1 MINYVPIKH
10 KQMPFMSNGGKFKI
24 YTVLNGLLF
33 PKPTQSRISFERAIL
48 VYKIFVCLFICLYP
62 VNLKIDGTIF
72 FEQNFLEMGD
82 C

>member
-1 MINYVPIKH
+1 MEGN
-10 KQMPFMSNGGKFKI
+10 SNFTL

-33 PKPTQSRISFERAIL
+33 PTPTQSRISFERAIL